1 MTPEQ
6 LENLIK
12 ELTIKV
18 DHYGQE
24 SAQIDARRGEV
35 IMIIEKLRDI
45 QSKQK
50 NQAQ

>member
-12 ELTIKV
+12 ELAIKA

-24 SAQIDARRGEV
+24 VDQINARRGEV

-45 QSKQK
+45 QTKQK
-50 NQAQ
+50 NQVQ